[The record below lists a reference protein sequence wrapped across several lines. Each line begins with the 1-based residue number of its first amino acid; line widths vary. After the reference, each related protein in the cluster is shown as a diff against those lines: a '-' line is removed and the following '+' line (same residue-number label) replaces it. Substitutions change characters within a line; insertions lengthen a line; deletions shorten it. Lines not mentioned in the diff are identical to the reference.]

1 MTDKTYDIVVNSRP
15 KNVSTHRLTFGEI
28 VLLAYDK
35 LPEGQDVLY
44 TIEYER
50 GQGDKPAGS
59 LTEGHDVILKEGM
72 RFLVTHTNR
81 S

>member
-1 MTDKTYDIVVNSRP
+1 MNEKEHDIFVNSRP
-15 KNVSTHRLTFGEI
+15 KTVSERELSFEQI
-28 VLLAYDK
+28 VTLAYDT
-35 LPEGQDVLY
+35 PPSGEDVLY

-50 GQGDKPAGS
+50 GHGEKPMGS
-59 LTEGHDVILKEGM
+59 LTEGHTVKVKEGM